1 MEEVGHSSLDYADVR
16 NPSLSSKQ
24 YRVKIMPE
32 NGSQFKGG
40 QVIYLSLPSGLPATY
55 VDFRSNV
62 YLKFNINVGAG
73 TLQLDKAGALSWI
86 RRLAIESTGTLL
98 NDIQSYN
105 VLLSAVNDL
114 QVNPLTKMNQLSITS
129 GNGQVLGSNLTT
141 IGCHTFCCQIPLNAF
156 SLAQRAIPLFS
167 NDKITLRLTVDDPV
181 RWGKWNLEASATN
194 PATYIDNIELT
205 CDFVE
210 LDSQA
215 QNMINQSVGGVYNIM
230 TTGIQNFQTTISTNT
245 ASSNINRQIGI
256 SVASLDRMLFIFREA
271 DNTTFGKFNLG
282 GRCNPGLTSA
292 QLFINNLAI
301 PQRPLRGSANNNAEF
316 YTETLIAENA
326 LHSVDYSN
334 SINCVGGTTLTNGG
348 SGSNSPYNY
357 GIGKDLNSETE
368 VGSFLVGLN
377 LSTLTHGEPELFGGM
392 NTISSNVQVRL
403 EVQNSEPVLMDV
415 FSYYTQ
421 LITLNSGAGGMNVY
435 QTSF

>member
-1 MEEVGHSSLDYADVR
+1 MEEVGHNSLDYADVR

-32 NGSQFKGG
+32 NGSSFKGG
-40 QVIYLSLPSGLPATY
+40 QVVYLSLPSGLPATY

-62 YLKFNINVGAG
+62 YLKFNINVGQG
-73 TLQLDKAGALSWI
+73 SLQLDKAGALSWI
-86 RRLAIESTGTLL
+86 RRMAIESTGTLL
-98 NDIQSYN
+98 NDIQGYN

-129 GNGQVLGSNLTT
+129 GNGQVLGSVLPAGD
-141 IGCHTFCCQIPLNAF
+141 IHTFCCQLPLNVF
-156 SLAQRAIPLFS
+156 SMAQRAIPLFS
-167 NDKITLRLTVDDPV
+167 NDKITLRLTLDDAV
-181 RWGKWNLEASATN
+181 KWGKWGGATN
-194 PATYIDNIELT
+194 PGLASIENIELT
-205 CDFVE
+205 CDFIE
-210 LDSQA
+210 LDTQA
-215 QNMINQSVGGVYNIM
+215 QAMINNSVGGVYNIM
-230 TTGIQNFQTTISTNT
+230 TSGIQNFQSTIAVNSAPT
-245 ASSNINRQIGI
+245 NINRQIGI
-256 SVASLDRMLFIFREA
+256 SVASLDRMFFIFRDA
-271 DNTTFGKFNLG
+271 DNTEFGKFNLG
-282 GRCNPGLTSA
+282 ARVNPKLTSA

-301 PQRPLRGSANNNAEF
+301 PQRPLRGTENNNAEF

-326 LHSVDYSN
+326 LHSVDFAN
-334 SINCVGGTTLTNGG
+334 SINCIGTEILTNGG
-348 SGSNSPYNY
+348 TGSSSPYNFETS
-357 GIGKDLNSETE
+357 KPVNSASTC
-368 VGSFLVGLN
+368 GSFIVGLN

-403 EVQNSEPVLMDV
+403 EVQNAHAVLMDV

>member
-1 MEEVGHSSLDYADVR
+1 MEEVGHNSLDYADVR

-32 NGSQFKGG
+32 NGSSFKGG
-40 QVIYLSLPSGLPATY
+40 QVVYLSLPSGLPATY

-62 YLKFNINVGAG
+62 YLKFTINVAEGS
-73 TLQLDKAGALSWI
+73 LQLDKAGALSWI
-86 RRLAIESTGTLL
+86 RRMAIESTGTLL
-98 NDIQSYN
+98 NDIQGYN

-129 GNGQVLGSNLTT
+129 GNGQVLGSVLPGVDTY
-141 IGCHTFCCQIPLNAF
+141 TFCCPLPLNVF

-167 NDKITLRLTVDDPV
+167 NDKITLRLTLDDAV
-181 RWGKWNLEASATN
+181 KWGKWGADTN
-194 PATYIDNIELT
+194 PALASIENIELT

-210 LDSQA
+210 LDTQA

-230 TTGIQNFQTTISTNT
+230 TTGIQNFQTNIGVNT
-245 ASSNINRQIGI
+245 SPTNINRQIGI
-256 SVASLDRMLFIFREA
+256 SVASLDRMFFIFRDA
-271 DNTTFGKFNLG
+271 DNTEYNKFNLG
-282 GRCNPGLTSA
+282 ARVNPKLTSA

-301 PQRPLRGSANNNAEF
+301 PQRPLRGSLNNNAEF

-326 LHSVDYSN
+326 LHSVDFAN
-334 SINCVGGTTLTNGG
+334 SINCIGTTILTNGG
-348 SGSNSPYNY
+348 TGSSSPYNFETN
-357 GIGKDLNSETE
+357 KDVNSASTC
-368 VGSFLVGLN
+368 GSFIVGLN

-403 EVQNSEPVLMDV
+403 EVQNAHAVLMDV

>member
-1 MEEVGHSSLDYADVR
+1 MEEVGHNSLDYADVR

-32 NGSQFKGG
+32 NGSSFKGG
-40 QVIYLSLPSGLPATY
+40 QVVYLSLPSGLPATY

-62 YLKFNINVGAG
+62 YLKFTINVAQGS
-73 TLQLDKAGALSWI
+73 LQLDKAGALSWI
-86 RRLAIESTGTLL
+86 RRMAIESTGTLL
-98 NDIQSYN
+98 NDIQGYN

-129 GNGQVLGSNLTT
+129 GNGQVLGSVLPGVDTY
-141 IGCHTFCCQIPLNAF
+141 TFCCQLPLNVF

-167 NDKITLRLTVDDPV
+167 NDKITLRLTLDDAV
-181 RWGKWNLEASATN
+181 KWGKWGGATN
-194 PATYIDNIELT
+194 PDNASIENIELT

-210 LDSQA
+210 LDTQA

-230 TTGIQNFQTTISTNT
+230 TTGIQNFQTNIGVNT
-245 ASSNINRQIGI
+245 SPTNINRQIGI
-256 SVASLDRMLFIFREA
+256 SVASLDRMFFIFRDA
-271 DNTTFGKFNLG
+271 DNTEYNKFNLG
-282 GRCNPGLTSA
+282 ARVNPKLTSA

-301 PQRPLRGSANNNAEF
+301 PQRPLRGSLNNNAEF

-326 LHSVDYSN
+326 LHSVDFAN
-334 SINCVGGTTLTNGG
+334 SINCIGTDILTNGG
-348 SGSNSPYNY
+348 TGTSSPYNFETN
-357 GIGKDLNSETE
+357 KDVNSATTC
-368 VGSFLVGLN
+368 GSFIVGLN

-403 EVQNSEPVLMDV
+403 EVQNAHAVLMDV